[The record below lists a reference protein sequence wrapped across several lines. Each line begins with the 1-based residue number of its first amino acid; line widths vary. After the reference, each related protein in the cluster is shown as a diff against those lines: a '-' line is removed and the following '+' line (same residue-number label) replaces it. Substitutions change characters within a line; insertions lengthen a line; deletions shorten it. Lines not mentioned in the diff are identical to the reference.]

1 MDIKRDPPKSR
12 RKFVVAGSVTVLLIG
27 ATAGLNSLRPAQTS
41 LDRTLLTIDT
51 VSFGELLRE
60 VRAPGTLVSDHVRLV
75 VAVTGG
81 RVEALPISL
90 GASVAPST
98 VIVRLSN
105 ADVELGALQV
115 QQQLNQAR
123 TSLAQLRSRLAQDR
137 LSQQSL
143 LAQLRTQR
151 LEVERSA
158 RAFDSLDR
166 RGLAA
171 RNEVAS
177 AHEKAQELSVRS
189 TLEEHRLEEMRSSEA
204 EQVRLA
210 AQQVAGLEQ
219 ILAEQRHRVSS
230 LQVIAGENGE
240 LQSLGNPKLELGSWV
255 NSGTELARVSPPGRL
270 KAVLRVPESQAKEIV
285 VGQHA
290 NIDTHDGVITGHVAS
305 VDPVTRGGAVS
316 VEIALDD
323 TPPKG
328 ARVDL
333 GVEGSIQ
340 IDRLPGLLRV
350 GRPAYGRAGTIVRLF
365 RVVPNTGEAE
375 RVDVRLGRTS
385 VTMVE
390 VLHGL
395 ARGDSVVISDMS
407 PYVTDSRV
415 HLRGS

>member
-1 MDIKRDPPKSR
+1 MDIQRDPPRSR
-12 RKFVVAGSVTVLLIG
+12 KKYLIAG
-27 ATAGLNSLRPAQTS
+27 AAGLVLVAALVGLNGLRPAQTS

-51 VSFGELLRE
+51 VSIGELLRE

-90 GASVAPST
+90 GAAVAPGT

-115 QQQLNQAR
+115 GQQLIQAR

-137 LSQQSL
+137 LTQQGIM
-143 LAQLRTQR
+143 AQLRTQR

-158 RAFDSLDR
+158 RTVDSLDR

-171 RNEVAS
+171 RNEVAG
-177 AHEKAQELSVRS
+177 AHDRLQEFTARS
-189 TLEEHRLEEMRSSEA
+189 TLEAHRLDEMRASES
-204 EQVRLA
+204 EQVHLA
-210 AQQVAGLEQ
+210 AQAVAGLEQ
-219 ILAEQRHRVSS
+219 ILAEQRRRVTS
-230 LQVIAGENGE
+230 LQLVAGESGE

-255 NSGTELARVSPPGRL
+255 NSGTELARVSQSGRL
-270 KAVLRVPESQAKEIV
+270 KAVLRVPENQAKEIIA
-285 VGQHA
+285 GQHA
-290 NIDTHDGVITGHVAS
+290 GIDTHDGLIAGHVVS
-305 VDPVTRGGAVS
+305 LDPVTRGGAVS

-323 TPPKG
+323 APPKG

-333 GVEGSIQ
+333 GVEGSIH
-340 IDRLPGLLRV
+340 IERLPGLLRV
-350 GRPAYGRAGTIVRLF
+350 GRPSYGRAGTIVRLF
-365 RVVPNTGEAE
+365 RVLPNTGEAE

-390 VLHGL
+390 VLSGL
-395 ARGDSVVISDMS
+395 ARGDSVIISDMS
-407 PYVTDSRV
+407 PYLTDRRV
-415 HLRGS
+415 HLRAP

>member
-1 MDIKRDPPKSR
+1 M
-12 RKFVVAGSVTVLLIG
+12 L
-27 ATAGLNSLRPAQTS
+27 
-41 LDRTLLTIDT
+41 
-51 VSFGELLRE
+51 
-60 VRAPGTLVSDHVRLV
+60 

-81 RVEALPISL
+81 RVESLPVAL
-90 GASVAPST
+90 GAAVTPST

-115 QQQLNQAR
+115 QQQLTQAQ
-123 TSLAQLRSRLAQDR
+123 TALAQLKSRLAQDR

-151 LEVERSA
+151 LDVQRSVGT
-158 RAFDSLDR
+158 FDSLDR

-171 RNEVAS
+171 RNEVTG
-177 AHEKAQELSVRS
+177 AHEKSQELSVRS
-189 TLEEHRLEEMRSSEA
+189 TLEEHRLEEMRASEA
-204 EQVRLA
+204 EQIRLGV
-210 AQQVAGLEQ
+210 QQVAGLEQ

-230 LQVIAGENGE
+230 LQVTAGEAGA

-255 NSGTELARVSPPGRL
+255 NSGTELARVSQPGRL
-270 KAVLRVPESQAKEIV
+270 KALLRVPESQAKELLI
-285 VGQHA
+285 GQQA
-290 NIDTHDGVITGHVAS
+290 TIDTHDGIVRGHVAS
-305 VDPVTRGGAVS
+305 IDPVTRAGAVS

-323 TPPKG
+323 TPPKV

-340 IDRLPGLLRV
+340 IERLPGLRRV
-350 GRPAYGRAGTIVRLF
+350 GRPAYGGAGTIVRLF
-365 RVVPNTGEAE
+365 RVVPNSGEAE

-390 VLHGL
+390 ILNGL
-395 ARGDSVVISDMS
+395 ARGDSVIISDMA
-407 PYVTDSRV
+407 PYASDSRV